1 MSSIEEEY
9 KLIILRN
16 CYIIGLYSKSAVDLV
31 TLRAILVSS
40 KQVLGSKINSILS
53 LAENRLITRND
64 NVPTYEY
71 DERCV

>member
-16 CYIIGLYSKSAVDLV
+16 CYIIELYSKSAVDLV